1 MGRSTSVMCCTLEE
15 AARRDAEKRHTEG
28 GVIEARRSDDGK
40 RKLSGVPESD
50 GQDKRRTL

>member
-1 MGRSTSVMCCTLEE
+1 MCCTLEE

-50 GQDKRRTL
+50 G